1 MARYSE
7 HDTANIYL
15 TADAWKTACILGG
28 KSLLWPKESVWSEEN
43 LKEFK
48 KRFIDNPDESQRSF
62 EEKFKLQLEPA
73 GPSVTKLACELVLLY
88 FLFPSSVSG
97 NRKRQLI
104 SEIASWKSIE
114 IDGDGKAVLAR
125 LDAGIGG
132 PGLAYN
138 TRRPFEIGFLGEVG
152 LHLIS
157 LPRSEREAILN
168 DHSRLRTLLD
178 DIEADA
184 TRQSRDILLHLLF
197 PDRYERIASR
207 THKRLIAETFQDI
220 IASATAPDDLDDRLF
235 EIRTKLEQFLP
246 GKHLDFY
253 WQPLTECWYVSGED
267 DDLSPLQGL
276 SIQRQV
282 VLYGPPGTGKT
293 FEARALADRLIRQG
307 LLRAWGPKKYFG
319 DVDAINAA
327 VKARM
332 RRVQFHPGYSYED
345 LVRGLRLNNGGAT
358 EYSDGILLRVI
369 ADIQKAHPDLKDVPY
384 VLILDEMNRADLSK
398 VLGECFSLLED
409 RDAVVQLGGQD
420 EAPREITIPPQLHF
434 VGTMNLIDQSLEQV
448 DFALRRR
455 FLWFF
460 RGFDR
465 GQFIEVSRY
474 RWDDLLKAK
483 RIKKGWERYGQE
495 FEVLADRAEAI
506 NREIERHPSLGP
518 QYQIGHTYFCDVVY
532 FVEKDLAARPG
543 RHFVLYS
550 PKGHGRD
557 NTIGTLW
564 KYSLKPL
571 LEQYLSGVDAG
582 EKQTFLSTVEG
593 LLLQGPSA

>member
-15 TADAWKTACILGG
+15 TADAWKTACILDG
-28 KSLLWPKESVWSEEN
+28 KSLLWPKESVWTEEN

-114 IDGDGKAVLAR
+114 IDGDGKAVLSR
-125 LDAGIGG
+125 LDVGIGG

-168 DHSRLRTLLD
+168 DHARLRTVLD

-220 IASATAPDDLDDRLF
+220 IASSTVPEDLDDRLF
-235 EIRTKLEQFLP
+235 EIRAKLELFLP
-246 GKHLDFY
+246 GKNLDFY

-267 DDLSPLQGL
+267 DDLNPLQGL
-276 SIQRQV
+276 SIKRQV

-345 LVRGLRLNNGGAT
+345 LVRGLRLNDGGAT

-369 ADIQKAHPDLKDVPY
+369 TDIQKASPDLKAVPY

-420 EAPREITIPPQLHF
+420 EVPREITIPPQLHF

-465 GQFIEVSRY
+465 GQFIEVSRC
-474 RWDDLLKAK
+474 RWNDLINAK
-483 RIKKGWERYGQE
+483 RIKKGWDRYGQE

-518 QYQIGHTYFCDVVY
+518 QYQVGHTYFCDVVY

-557 NTIGTLW
+557 NTIGALW

-593 LLLQGPSA
+593 LLLRGHAA